1 MWSIKGSANR
11 CQKIFEIKLGDNFT
25 QSDRE
30 VEQSPLSEKENI
42 LVKKRSDHS
51 ETCTTLML

>member
-30 VEQSPLSEKENI
+30 VEQSPLSEEENI
-42 LVKKRSDHS
+42 LVKKDQTILRLAQH
-51 ETCTTLML
+51 